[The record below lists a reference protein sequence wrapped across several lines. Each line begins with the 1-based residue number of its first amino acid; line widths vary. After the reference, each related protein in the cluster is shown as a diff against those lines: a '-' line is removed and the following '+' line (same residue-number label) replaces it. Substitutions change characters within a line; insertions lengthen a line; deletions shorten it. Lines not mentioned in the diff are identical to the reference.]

1 LPQRKAQLKSL
12 RANKTRRSRN
22 TMFKADLKKT
32 IKKLESL
39 ISSKNAA
46 EAKDALKKLMAKLDR
61 AALKGIL
68 HKNKASR
75 KKSQFSRALKNIA

>member
-1 LPQRKAQLKSL
+1 
-12 RANKTRRSRN
+12 
-22 TMFKADLKKT
+22 MFKADLKKT